1 MVNWLLGHTNRFKA
15 FVSHAGVFDLR
26 SMAGETEELWFP
38 IWEFHGMPWENPETI
53 PEVLAQLLRQ
63 GFQDTD
69 TGDARR
75 TGLSRAGRPRNAV
88 LYGAPVAE
96 GTLENRGLPR

>member
-15 FVSHAGVFDLR
+15 FVSHAGVYDLR

-38 IWEFHGMPWENPETI
+38 IWEFHGMPWENPET
-53 PEVLAQLLRQ
+53 VCQVVAQLLRQ

-69 TGDARR
+69 AGDAWR
-75 TGLSRAGRPRNAV
+75 TGLSRTGRPRHAT
-88 LYGAPVAE
+88 LYRASVAE
-96 GTLENRGLPR
+96 GTFEDRGLSR